1 MFPPTGGSYSVPDGA
16 DVRMIG
22 EVDEERALAI
32 CSEYQTPADLKTRID
47 LATLLKVGCKAR
59 GEGDEM
65 TATQLKVYADTLG
78 RYPADIAR
86 KAVMRWMETETFF
99 PALSELHD
107 ACKREV
113 AMRNAVERAIRDKFK
128 AMEDEANKAP
138 RVDPARMDEIKRRI
152 DAKYD
157 GRG

>member
-16 DVRMIG
+16 DVRTLG
-22 EVDEERALAI
+22 EVDEARALAI

-99 PALSELHD
+99 PALSELHA

-113 AMRNAVERAIRDKFK
+113 AMRNAIERAVREKMK
-128 AMEDEANKAP
+128 AMKSEATKAP
-138 RVDPARMDEIKRRI
+138 PISPDRLDEIKRRV
-152 DAKYD
+152 DAKWD